1 MFDLTLDPII
11 NGESLCHLIDTQ
23 NPNLLVVDTRPFS
36 SYNKGHIPSAINI
49 DLMNFHWFDT
59 SREGILQFNRQ
70 MMVMLNYMG
79 IKAQRI
85 VVFYDDI
92 SGSSASRG
100 IWLLNY
106 FSHEHAYI
114 LDGGFKNWIKSNYP
128 IETATNPYIPSES
141 TFNINTGVISDAEYI
156 KNKIEKNGNDVII
169 IDCRSKMEYDGL
181 VVRAARRGHIPSA
194 INIDWINNLENE
206 KFKDFE
212 RLIQLYSFIPKDKE
226 VITYCQG
233 GYRAANTYLVLKKLG
248 YSNVKM
254 YLGSWGE
261 WGNVSSLPIECS

>member
-1 MFDLTLDPII
+1 MLRLTLDTVV
-11 NGESLCHLIDTQ
+11 NGEYLYRLIDTQ
-23 NPNLLVVDTRPFS
+23 NPNLLIVDTRPFS
-36 SYNKGHIPSAINI
+36 DYNKGHIPHAINI

-59 SREGILQFNRQ
+59 SEEGIVQFNRQ
-70 MMVMLNYMG
+70 MKILLNYLG
-79 IKAQRI
+79 VNPQSV
-85 VVFYDDI
+85 VVFYDGV

-106 FSHEHAYI
+106 FSHEDAYI
-114 LDGGFKNWIKSNYP
+114 LDGGFENWLKSNYP
-128 IETATNPYIPSES
+128 VETTTNPFKSSES
-141 TFNINTGVISDAEYI
+141 VFNINKDVLADAEYI
-156 KNKIEKNGNDVII
+156 KNKIEKNANDVVI

-181 VVRAARRGHIPSA
+181 VVRASRRGHIPHA

-206 KFKDFE
+206 KFKDHE
-212 RLIQLYSFIPKDKE
+212 KLSQLYSFIPMNKE

-233 GYRAANTYLVLKKLG
+233 GYRAANTYLILKKLG

-261 WGNVSSLPIECS
+261 WGNISSLPIE